1 MRLDETLYT
10 IFAYE
15 NSINRPEEERW
26 TKTSPLEQFGNYIE
40 WSGNPTEYMDT
51 PLTLEEYADKCKE
64 YLRFGKEVDEVLYGK
79 YNRYDYLK
87 ICDTPQILLDAGF
100 EQKPILY
107 TQKHLRLA
115 VKPKTF
121 NNPHKHGLPTETI
134 KKLPSLFE
142 SPVILADNPSRAD
155 AMLIVLCEVDKD
167 KLPLIASIKPDAR
180 GNYQLEEIE
189 TNLIL
194 TVFGKD
200 NFDRYFASA
209 LTPDRILY
217 FNKERGQALERLSER
232 QLLGDYS
239 KLNLFDTIIRKPQC
253 IVNSEQ
259 ARKPDISL
267 SNEISSM
274 HEASKQLSES
284 SSLNSFTKDTNK
296 EQEDNR

>member
-1 MRLDETLYT
+1 MRLDEALYT

-15 NSINRPEEERW
+15 NSINCPEEERW
-26 TKTSPLEQFGNYIE
+26 TKTSSLEQFGNYIE
-40 WSGNPTEYMDT
+40 WSGNPTEDTDT

-115 VKPKTF
+115 VEPKTF
-121 NNPHKHGLPTETI
+121 NNPHNHGLPTETI

-194 TVFGKD
+194 TVFGKK
-200 NFDRYFASA
+200 NFDRYFTSA
-209 LTPDRILY
+209 LTPDKILY
-217 FNKERGQALERLSER
+217 FNKERGQVLERLAER

-267 SNEISSM
+267 SKEIPSM
-274 HEASKQLSES
+274 REASKKLSD
-284 SSLNSFTKDTNK
+284 SSLATFAKDIIK